1 MLDGMTQEIKG
12 CRFLPEVLFKEADG
26 LLPESLRGV
35 LRDFAYAYMPR
46 LHIVAFICRRGG
58 GEVTITLMYDS
69 DAVYDVC
76 LSACA
81 RAARA
86 WFSWVDAIDAVDDA
100 IEAVVDA
107 IDAVDVCRRE
117 CRTAADE
124 LVKQDVEAGV
134 RMLRDLLK
142 RAGITHKVEAKTD
155 GGAVLRLRL

>member
-1 MLDGMTQEIKG
+1 MLDGMTWEIKG
-12 CRFLPEVLFKEADG
+12 CRFLSEVLFKEADG
-26 LLPESLRGV
+26 LLPENLRGV

-46 LHIVAFICRRGG
+46 LRIVAFICRRGG
-58 GEVTITLMYDS
+58 GEVTITLTYDS
-69 DAVYDVC
+69 DAVYDTC

-86 WFSWVDAIDAVDDA
+86 WFSW
-100 IEAVVDA
+100 VDA

-134 RMLRDLLK
+134 RLLRDLLK
-142 RAGITHKVEAKTD
+142 SAGITHKVEAKSD